1 MLTQNRLSGPNPQ
14 MPSSPNSTPFLYSL
28 NASEHYVKHRVDGI
42 GMDATAAEK
51 GREVMLSLDRLDH
64 PDFVHADRF

>member
-1 MLTQNRLSGPNPQ
+1 
-14 MPSSPNSTPFLYSL
+14 MPSSPNSTAFLYSP